1 MKPNFRFNKNLTN
14 FLTVILHA
22 FFSDPCLQ
30 LISLQNKTVAMLQ
43 EPVKLLKKEQFVLL
57 NYHSLTFEGVTIY
70 TQLTLVSNRFQS

>member
-43 EPVKLLKKEQFVLL
+43 EPVKLLKKKQLL

-70 TQLTLVSNRFQS
+70 TQLTLVSNRFHS